1 MLTYHFISPSNPCQ
15 PQEYVI
21 RAAKIQQK
29 TDIES
34 KTAQKTFAV
43 TFFLLLLQHNIPNNK
58 SFMNRQYLIASALTA
73 ILMYTS
79 EVSAQD
85 SWIDITDDFV
95 VNPRFDGNDISTGW
109 LGTAFGSAN
118 PKENAEHYQKNF
130 NTYQVIT
137 GVVPGKYRV
146 SVNAFYRC
154 GNADNDYN
162 TYTAGDR
169 KSVV

>member
-1 MLTYHFISPSNPCQ
+1 
-15 PQEYVI
+15 
-21 RAAKIQQK
+21 
-29 TDIES
+29 
-34 KTAQKTFAV
+34 
-43 TFFLLLLQHNIPNNK
+43 
-58 SFMNRQYLIASALTA
+58 MNRQYLIASALTA

-154 GNADNDYN
+154 GNSGNDYS
-162 TYTAGDR
+162 TYTGGNAAEYQYAKLYATSTVDDQ
-169 KSVV
+169 SVGIALASSAAIQENLGGEVSIVGGRNQLFIPNNMEAAD